1 MFLMKV
7 SIGSLLLSI
16 ALFTASYLS
25 SLNLPEASQYD
36 FPESIGRHYAVAT
49 GGTTE
54 FGQMASF
61 EEKIPLQNGSMQ
73 IREIE
78 IETTSIKVEIESH
91 QDPTIKTIDV
101 QLQSQRAE
109 KDRPVLVDTSRGQV
123 LRLMTNELA
132 NPNRRSSFMVFH
144 FDDETAKRPR
154 NALLLRI
161 PQEIETLKVRTVSAN
176 LFMKARPDQLHF
188 QSKSGNVVLAPI
200 LPDAA
205 LRRSIGNLSVETVSG
220 NLKGPGDFQA
230 LKFNSVSGDVK
241 LTSWGSEIESV
252 SSQTVSGDFEV
263 ELSSLAEL
271 QNIDA
276 NISFDSK
283 TGKLKVDEQTQKT
296 NSFKMGKGR
305 ATVSVVSVSGN
316 FEIST
321 ETHDAHDDE

>member
-132 NPNRRSSFMVFH
+132 NPNRRSSFMVFY

-220 NLKGPGDFQA
+220 KLKGPGDFQA

-316 FEIST
+316 LEIST
-321 ETHDAHDDE
+321 ETHEAHDDE